1 MDGQFK
7 HINHKLI
14 DSLSDGVF
22 SIALTLLGLNVV
34 ELVPEITKSADINA
48 ALLEHWP
55 TFFSYILGFLVLFST
70 WYAYHAGSQ
79 YVEGTD
85 AWIVWQHGINM
96 AWVALMPFGVAFL
109 AESLN
114 GPNRKWG
121 VFYFGIC
128 LFGNYWTTMI
138 LAATRKFKW
147 TLNYNEM
154 LPISADL
161 MNRATPIFLGATAL
175 IGLILV
181 SISLVF
187 PWVALVGYGLYV
199 VSNINPVATLN
210 RFKRHIEKILVK

>member
-1 MDGQFK
+1 M
-7 HINHKLI
+7 
-14 DSLSDGVF
+14 
-22 SIALTLLGLNVV
+22 A
-34 ELVPEITKSADINA
+34 PEITKSADINA

-138 LAATRKFKW
+138 LAVTRKFKW

-187 PWVALVGYGLYV
+187 SWV
-199 VSNINPVATLN
+199 S
-210 RFKRHIEKILVK
+210 

>member
-1 MDGQFK
+1 
-7 HINHKLI
+7 
-14 DSLSDGVF
+14 
-22 SIALTLLGLNVV
+22 
-34 ELVPEITKSADINA
+34 
-48 ALLEHWP
+48 
-55 TFFSYILGFLVLFST
+55 
-70 WYAYHAGSQ
+70 
-79 YVEGTD
+79 
-85 AWIVWQHGINM
+85 M

-138 LAATRKFKW
+138 LAVTRKFKW